1 MVSALTSVPLASLT
15 TSRVGGPARRYINAE
30 TEDELIGAVRAA
42 DEAKEPLLIVGGGS
56 NLLISDAGFDG
67 AVVHVATLGLELTE
81 TAGGT
86 VTVRAQAGHP
96 WDEVVAQT
104 LREGCS
110 GLEALSG
117 IPGLAG
123 ATPVQ
128 NVGAYGADVS
138 HSITGVRAWDR
149 QDRAVVTF
157 TNEDLA
163 FGYRDS
169 LLKRSTVNGSPRYV
183 VLTVDFGLAR
193 GMDSAPVRYAELA
206 RALGVQVGERAAAD
220 DVRREVLR
228 LRAGKGMVLDPADP
242 DTFSTGSFFTNPVV
256 SEEAAAHLPPDAPR
270 YPVSQPGMVKL
281 SAAWLIDRS
290 GFPKGF
296 GLPSTGQGTELA
308 GGRASLSTKHTLA
321 VTNRGTA
328 TAEDLLAIAR
338 AVADGVEDAFGI
350 RLRPEPLLIN
360 CSL

>member
-1 MVSALTSVPLASLT
+1 MTSVSLSALT
-15 TSRVGGPARRYINAE
+15 TSRVGGPARRYLNAE
-30 TEDELIGAVRAA
+30 TEDELISAVRAA

-56 NLLISDAGFDG
+56 NLLIADAGFDG
-67 AVVHVATLGLELTE
+67 AVVHVATLGLEMSDN
-81 TAGGT
+81 AGGT

-96 WDEVVAQT
+96 WDDVVAQT
-104 LREGCS
+104 LRGGCS

-138 HSITGVRAWDR
+138 HSITAVRAWDR
-149 QDRAVVTF
+149 QDRTIVTF
-157 TNEDLA
+157 SNGDLE

-169 LLKRSTVNGSPRYV
+169 VLKRTTVNGSPRYV
-183 VLTVDFGLAR
+183 VLTVDFGLTR

-206 RALGVQVGERAAAD
+206 RALGVEAGERAAAG

-242 DTFSTGSFFTNPVV
+242 DTYSTGSFFTNPVV
-256 SEEAAAHLPPDAPR
+256 SETAAAHLPPEAPR
-270 YPVSQPGMVKL
+270 YPVAEPGMVKL

-296 GLPSTGQGTELA
+296 GLPSTGQGAELA

-321 VTNRGTA
+321 VTNRGNA
-328 TAEDLLAIAR
+328 TAADLLAVAR
-338 AVADGVEDAFGI
+338 AVADGVEDTFGI
-350 RLRPEPLLIN
+350 RLHPEPLLIN

>member
-1 MVSALTSVPLASLT
+1 MSALTSLPLASLT

-67 AVVHVATLGLELTE
+67 AVVHVATRGLEFTE
-81 TAGGT
+81 DKNT

-96 WDEVVAQT
+96 WDELVAET
-104 LREGCS
+104 LRRGCS

-149 QDRAVVTF
+149 ETRTVVQF
-157 TNEDLA
+157 TNEELQ

-169 LLKRSTVNGSPRYV
+169 VLKRATVNGSPRYV
-183 VLTVDFGLAR
+183 VLTVDFGLTR
-193 GMDSAPVRYAELA
+193 GMESAPVRYAELA
-206 RALGVQVGERAAAD
+206 RALGVEAGERAAAE

-228 LRAGKGMVLDPADP
+228 LRAGKGMVLDPEDP
-242 DTFSTGSFFTNPVV
+242 DTWSTGSFFTNPVV
-256 SEEAAAHLPPDAPR
+256 SEEEAAHLPPEAPR
-270 YPVSQPGMVKL
+270 YPVEQPGMVKL

-296 GLPSTGQGTELA
+296 GLPETGQGAELA

-321 VTNRGTA
+321 VTNRGNA
-328 TAEDLLAIAR
+328 SAEDLLAVAR
-338 AVADGVEDAFGI
+338 AVADGVDEAFGL
-350 RLRPEPLLIN
+350 RLHPEPLLIN